1 MEAVVFD
8 QKWKE
13 VGSVELNDAVF
24 WLEANGGLIH
34 RALMYQHANARFVVA
49 HTLTRGE
56 RRGSNRKLY
65 KQKGTGRARVGDAR
79 SPLRK
84 KGWVAFGPRNTVNFS
99 VEMNKKERRKAL
111 FCVLSSKV
119 KNNQIVIIDEIKMS
133 EIKTKVM
140 IDIFKAVKIDT
151 TALFALD
158 IKNELLEKSARNIPT
173 VKPILVDYLNIA
185 DLLKFKKLVLLKS
198 SVEKLNALA
207 K

>member
-13 VGSVELNDAVF
+13 VGSVELNESVF
-24 WLEANGGLIH
+24 GLESNAGLVH
-34 RALMYQHANARFVVA
+34 RALMYQQANARFVVA

-79 SPLRK
+79 SPVRK
-84 KGWVAFGPRNTVNFS
+84 KGWVAFGPRNTVNFEVS
-99 VEMNKKERRKAL
+99 MNKKERRKAL

-119 KNNQIVIIDEIKMS
+119 KNNQIVVIDEIKLK

-140 IDIFKAVKIDT
+140 VEVLNAVKLDT

-158 IKNELLEKSARNIPT
+158 SKNEMIEKSTRNIAT
-173 VKPILVDYLNIA
+173 VKPILVDYLNVA
-185 DLLKFKKLVLLKS
+185 DLLKFKKLVLLKA

>member
-13 VGSVELNDAVF
+13 VGTIALNESVF
-24 WLEANGGLIH
+24 GLEPNGGLVH
-34 RALMYQHANARFVVA
+34 RALVYQQANARYVVA

-79 SPLRK
+79 SPIRK

-99 VEMNKKERRKAL
+99 IEMNKKERRKAL
-111 FCVLSSKV
+111 CCVLSTKA
-119 KNNQIVIIDEIKMS
+119 KGNHLIVVDDINLK
-133 EIKTKVM
+133 EIKTKAMVT
-140 IDIFKAVKIDT
+140 IFQALKLDT
-151 TALFALD
+151 TALFALNT
-158 IKNELLEKSARNIPT
+158 KNEVLEKSTRNIPT
-173 VKPILVDYLNIA
+173 VKPILVDYLNVA